1 MSVKWICLYVEG
13 RRLRSKS
20 TNSSRPH
27 YAQLTL
33 SIEKDHS
40 SDEDYKPDDEDIDVD
55 VQSTERGVKCGENT
69 GHKDEDVSGEEN
81 KLVEVN
87 KKEEEENK
95 GSNPI
100 KAKGTKRSRA
110 SQDNAASAPSI
121 AECVGQAESIGSSDG
136 DRDGYTPRKR
146 SSNHLAELASMS
158 EQGQTIE
165 NVVAP
170 FPKATIKTW

>member
-1 MSVKWICLYVEG
+1 MSG
-13 RRLRSKS
+13 RRWRSKS

-55 VQSTERGVKCGENT
+55 IQSTERGVKCGENT

-95 GSNPI
+95 G
-100 KAKGTKRSRA
+100 AF
-110 SQDNAASAPSI
+110 
-121 AECVGQAESIGSSDG
+121 IGSI
-136 DRDGYTPRKR
+136 P
-146 SSNHLAELASMS
+146 SSMVTT
-158 EQGQTIE
+158 Q
-165 NVVAP
+165 
-170 FPKATIKTW
+170 

>member
-1 MSVKWICLYVEG
+1 

-20 TNSSRPH
+20 INSSRPP

-40 SDEDYKPDDEDIDVD
+40 SDEDYKPDNEDIDVD
-55 VQSTERGVKCGENT
+55 IQSTERGVKCGDNT

-81 KLVEVN
+81 KLVSVN

-121 AECVGQAESIGSSDG
+121 A
-136 DRDGYTPRKR
+136 
-146 SSNHLAELASMS
+146 
-158 EQGQTIE
+158 GQTIE

-170 FPKATIKTW
+170 FPRVTIKTWGEFDTLLASYTKANNLHFRVRSSESAETYN